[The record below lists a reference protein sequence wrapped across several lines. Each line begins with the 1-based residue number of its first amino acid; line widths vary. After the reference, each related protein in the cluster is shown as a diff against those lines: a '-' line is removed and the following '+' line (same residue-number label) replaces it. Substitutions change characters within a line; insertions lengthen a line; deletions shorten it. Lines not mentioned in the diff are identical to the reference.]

1 MVFMIFRQAG
11 TRSAICISEQGFTI
25 LVFMKS
31 IREISMNV
39 KNKTIA
45 AFLGLGLMATPAFAN
60 AGSLKDKL
68 DNIQVSGFVD
78 TSYSGS
84 NAGAPTTKGFGLDQV
99 ELDVEYHEGNVGLR
113 FDLNASP
120 STAGNV
126 TNNSLFEQG
135 YITYSIPGLSLLDED
150 GLTFTF
156 GKFNA
161 PIGWELLDAPDMYQ
175 FSHALVFNYGLPT
188 NLTGAMLSG
197 SAGMVDASVYYTGGL
212 DLNGT
217 TAGGAKT
224 FGGRLGVT
232 PIEGVNVGF
241 SYIQDKNT
249 NGIGASA
256 LKITDIDA
264 TINLIENLLIGA
276 EYNETKNMQG
286 AGIRTKGFMLMSHY
300 DFSDMFGATVR
311 YDYFD
316 FDRATAGKSTAY
328 TGAITAALG
337 GGLGALVEVRTDKN
351 GSAVLDPNNTP
362 ANKNVTSY
370 AFEMTYGF

>member
-1 MVFMIFRQAG
+1 MV
-11 TRSAICISEQGFTI
+11 
-25 LVFMKS
+25 
-31 IREISMNV
+31 V
-39 KNKTIA
+39 KNKAMA
-45 AFLGLGLMATPAFAN
+45 ALLGLGMMAAPTFAS
-60 AGSLKDKL
+60 ADSLKDKL

-99 ELDVEYHEGNVGLR
+99 ELDIEYHEGNVGLR
-113 FDLNASP
+113 FDLNAFP
-120 STAGNV
+120 STSRTAAAPGLVDANGNAL
-126 TNNSLFEQG
+126 TFSDLSSDTLFEQG
-135 YITYSIPGLSLLDED
+135 YITYSIPGLPLLGED
-150 GLTFTF
+150 GLTFTL

-197 SAGMVDASVYYTGGL
+197 SAGMVDASIYYTGGL
-212 DLNGT
+212 DKNGVS
-217 TAGGAKT
+217 AGGAKT

-232 PIEGVNVGF
+232 PMEGLNVGF

-249 NGIGASA
+249 NGIGIAA
-256 LKITDIDA
+256 LKIMDVDA
-264 TINLIENLLIGA
+264 TIELIENLLIGA

-286 AGIRTKGFMLMSHY
+286 AGIRTQAVMLMGHY
-300 DFSDMFGATVR
+300 DFTDMFGATVR
-311 YDYFD
+311 YDYFN

-328 TGAITAALG
+328 TGAVTAALG
-337 GGLGALVEVRTDKN
+337 GGLGALVEVRSDKN
-351 GSAVLDPNNTP
+351 GAATADVNGTP
-362 ANKNVTSY
+362 ANTSITSY

>member
-1 MVFMIFRQAG
+1 MV
-11 TRSAICISEQGFTI
+11 
-25 LVFMKS
+25 
-31 IREISMNV
+31 V
-39 KNKTIA
+39 KNKAMA
-45 AFLGLGLMATPAFAN
+45 ALLGLGMMAAPTFAS
-60 AGSLKDKL
+60 ADSLKDKL

-99 ELDVEYHEGNVGLR
+99 ELDIEYHEGNVGLR
-113 FDLNASP
+113 FDLNAFP
-120 STAGNV
+120 SDSNAGGANGG
-126 TNNSLFEQG
+126 TGAGALTGDGLFEQG
-135 YITYSIPGLSLLDED
+135 YITYSIPGLPLLGED
-150 GLTFTF
+150 GLTFTL

-197 SAGMVDASVYYTGGL
+197 SVGMVDASVYYTGGL
-212 DLNGT
+212 DKNGVS
-217 TAGGAKT
+217 AGGAKT

-232 PIEGVNVGF
+232 PMEGLNVGF

-249 NGIGASA
+249 NGIGLAA
-256 LKITDIDA
+256 LKIMDVDA
-264 TINLIENLLIGA
+264 TIELIENLLIGA

-286 AGIRTKGFMLMSHY
+286 AGIRTQAVMLMGHY
-300 DFSDMFGATVR
+300 DFTDMFGATVR
-311 YDYFD
+311 YDYFN

-328 TGAITAALG
+328 TGAVTAALG
-337 GGLGALVEVRTDKN
+337 GGLGALVEVRSDKN
-351 GSAVLDPNNTP
+351 GAAAVDVNGTP
-362 ANKNVTSY
+362 ANTSITSY

>member
-1 MVFMIFRQAG
+1 MI
-11 TRSAICISEQGFTI
+11 
-25 LVFMKS
+25 
-31 IREISMNV
+31 V
-39 KNKTIA
+39 KNKAMA
-45 AFLGLGLMATPAFAN
+45 ALLGLGMIAAPTFAS
-60 AGSLKDKL
+60 ADSLKDKL
-68 DNIQVSGFVD
+68 DNIQISGFVD

-113 FDLNASP
+113 FDLNAFP
-120 STAGNV
+120 SAGGNV
-126 TNNSLFEQG
+126 TNDGLFEQG
-135 YITYSIPGLSLLDED
+135 YITYSIPGLPLLGED
-150 GLTFTF
+150 GLTFTL

-188 NLTGAMLSG
+188 NLTGAMVAG
-197 SAGMVDASVYYTGGL
+197 SAGMVDAALYYTGGL
-212 DLNGT
+212 DKNGV

-224 FGGRLGVT
+224 LGGRLGIT
-232 PIEGVNVGF
+232 PVEGVNVGF

-249 NGIGASA
+249 NGIGAAA
-256 LKITDIDA
+256 LKVTDIDA
-264 TINLIENLLIGA
+264 TIELIDSLLIGA

-286 AGIRTKGFMLMSHY
+286 AGIRTKGFMLMGHY
-300 DFSDMFGATVR
+300 DFTDMFGATVR

-328 TGAITAALG
+328 TGAVTAALG

-351 GSAVLDPNNTP
+351 SSAVADPNNTP
-362 ANKNVTSY
+362 ANKSITSY

>member
-1 MVFMIFRQAG
+1 MI
-11 TRSAICISEQGFTI
+11 
-25 LVFMKS
+25 
-31 IREISMNV
+31 V
-39 KNKTIA
+39 KNKA
-45 AFLGLGLMATPAFAN
+45 MAVLLGLGLMAAPAFAN

-68 DNIQVSGFVD
+68 DNIQISGFVD

-113 FDLNASP
+113 FDLNAFPSD
-120 STAGNV
+120 STAGGLNGGA
-126 TNNSLFEQG
+126 TAGTITGDALFEQG
-135 YITYSIPGLSLLDED
+135 YITYSIPGLPLLDEE
-150 GLTFTF
+150 GLTFTL

-188 NLTGAMLSG
+188 NLTGAMLSA
-197 SAGMVDASVYYTGGL
+197 SAGLVDASIYYTGGL
-212 DLNGT
+212 DKNGT

-224 FGGRLGVT
+224 YGGRLGIT

-249 NGIGASA
+249 NGIGGAA
-256 LKITDIDA
+256 LKVTDIDA
-264 TINLIENLLIGA
+264 TIELIENLLIGT
-276 EYNETKNMQG
+276 EYNETKNKFG
-286 AGIRTKGFMLMSHY
+286 AGVRTQGFMLMSHY
-300 DFSDMFGATVR
+300 DFTDMFGVTAR

-316 FDRATAGKSTAY
+316 FDRAVAGKSTAY
-328 TGAITAALG
+328 TGAVTAALG
-337 GGLGALVEVRTDKN
+337 GGLGALLEVRTDKN
-351 GSAVLDPNNTP
+351 GSAVADPNNTP
-362 ANKNVTSY
+362 ANKSITSY

>member
-1 MVFMIFRQAG
+1 MI
-11 TRSAICISEQGFTI
+11 
-25 LVFMKS
+25 
-31 IREISMNV
+31 V
-39 KNKTIA
+39 KNKA
-45 AFLGLGLMATPAFAN
+45 MAVLLGLGLMAAPAFAN

-68 DNIQVSGFVD
+68 DNIQISGFVD
-78 TSYSGS
+78 VSYSGS
-84 NAGAPTTKGFGLDQV
+84 NAGVPTTKGFGLDQV

-120 STAGNV
+120 SAGGNV
-126 TNNSLFEQG
+126 TNDGLFEQG
-135 YITYSIPGLSLLDED
+135 YITYSIPGLPLLGED

-188 NLTGAMLSG
+188 NLTGAMLSA
-197 SAGMVDASVYYTGGL
+197 SAGLVDASIYYTSGL
-212 DLNGT
+212 DMNGT
-217 TAGGAKT
+217 TSGGPKT
-224 FGGRLGVT
+224 MGGRLGIT
-232 PIEGVNVGF
+232 PLEGVNVGISF
-241 SYIQDKNT
+241 IQDRNT
-249 NGIGASA
+249 NGIGQPT
-256 LKITDIDA
+256 LKILDIDA
-264 TINLIENLLIGA
+264 TIELVENLLIGG

-286 AGIRTKGFMLMSHY
+286 AGIRTKGYMLMGHY
-300 DFSDMFGATVR
+300 DFTDMIGATVR

-337 GGLGALVEVRTDKN
+337 GGLGALLEVRSDKN
-351 GSAVLDPNNTP
+351 GSVGTDPNGTTFGTT
-362 ANKNVTSY
+362 VTSY